1 MDAILRSLLN
11 DCLELLAQNNKPAL
25 RDNICDILDL
35 LDNGLYETSSTSVDS
50 DVDVDVDDADDVDSV
65 CSDNV
70 PFTDVELS
78 YIKNDAHYEYLVRYS
93 LIPTYPHQYYKSF
106 MDSGA

>member
-11 DCLELLAQNNKPAL
+11 NCLELLAQNNKPTL
-25 RDNICDILDL
+25 RNNICDILDL
-35 LDNGLYETSSTSVDS
+35 LDNGLYETSSTD
-50 DVDVDVDDADDVDSV
+50 DDDDDDDDAESV
-65 CSDNV
+65 CSDDM

-93 LIPTYPHQYYKSF
+93 LIPTYPNQYYKSF
-106 MDSGA
+106 MDGCA

>member
-11 DCLELLAQNNKPAL
+11 NCLELLAQNNKPTL
-25 RDNICDILDL
+25 RNNICDILDL
-35 LDNGLYETSSTSVDS
+35 LDNGLYETSSTD
-50 DVDVDVDDADDVDSV
+50 DDDDDDDDDDAESV
-65 CSDNV
+65 CSDDM

-106 MDSGA
+106 MDGCA